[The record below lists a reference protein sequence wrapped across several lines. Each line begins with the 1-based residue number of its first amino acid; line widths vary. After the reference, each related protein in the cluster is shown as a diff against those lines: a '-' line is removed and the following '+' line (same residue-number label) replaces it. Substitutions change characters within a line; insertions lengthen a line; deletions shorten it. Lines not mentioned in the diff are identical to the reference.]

1 MRICLIADATS
12 IHTLRWAEYFV
23 KQGDEVHIIT
33 YEPPKKE
40 LQGVEVHVIRSIF
53 NNLYLDFF
61 PRHLRM
67 YLLVHKIKPDI
78 LHGHFISKFGFHAAF
93 LGYRPLIMSA
103 WGGDI
108 LVVPYWSKLLWHFTG
123 ISLRRADLVY
133 GVSRDICGKIVSNF
147 RVPSSR
153 VKLVPFGVDTK
164 LFHPLVQKKATDN
177 TNIVVLSNRTF
188 LGIYNIETLINSIPL
203 VVEKNPNIKFVIK
216 GTGPLEESLKS
227 LVLELGVSEYVTFIG
242 WVDYKEMAGL
252 LHSCDIYVSTALSDG
267 TPVSVLEAMACA
279 KPCIVTD
286 VGGVSEWIEDGVNG
300 CLLTPKKPQELAHK
314 ILELAAD
321 PIKREKLGINACK
334 LIEQRGDWYRI
345 MEDVRKQYQGL
356 VRVHE
361 IQ

>member
-23 KQGDEVHIIT
+23 DQGDEVHIIT

-40 LQGVEVHVIRSIF
+40 LEGVKVHIIRSIF
-53 NNLYLDFF
+53 NNLYLDFC

-67 YLLVHKIKPDI
+67 YLLVKKIKPDI
-78 LHGHFISKFGFHAAF
+78 LHAHFISKFGFHAAF

-108 LVVPYWSKLLWHFTG
+108 LVVPYWSKLLWYFTG
-123 ISLRRADLVY
+123 ISLKRADVVY
-133 GVSRDICGKIVSNF
+133 GVSKDICGKIVSNF
-147 RVPSSR
+147 GVPSPR

-164 LFHPLVQKKATDN
+164 LFHQAAGKKVTGD
-177 TNIVVLSNRTF
+177 TSIVILSNRTF
-188 LGIYNIETLINSIPL
+188 LDIYNIETLINSIPF

-216 GTGPLEESLKS
+216 GTGPLEDSLKS

-242 WVDYKEMAGL
+242 WVEYQEMVGL
-252 LHSCDIYVSTALSDG
+252 LHNCDIYVSTALSDG

-286 VGGVSEWIEDGVNG
+286 VGGVSEWIDDGLNG
-300 CLLTPKKPQELAHK
+300 CLFTPRNPQELAQK

-321 PIKREKLGINACK
+321 PIKREKLGINAHK
-334 LIEQRGDWYRI
+334 VIEERGDWYRI
-345 MEDVRKQYQGL
+345 MEDVREQYEEL
-356 VRVHE
+356 VKKHAV
-361 IQ
+361 Q

>member
-23 KQGDEVHIIT
+23 NQGDKVQIIT

-40 LQGVEVHVIRSIF
+40 LHGVEVHVIRSIF

-78 LHGHFISKFGFHAAF
+78 LHAHFISKFGFHAAF

-108 LVVPYWSKLLWHFTG
+108 LVVPYWSKLLWYFTG
-123 ISLRRADLVY
+123 LSLRRADLVY
-133 GVSRDICGKIVSNF
+133 GVSGDICRKIVSNF
-147 RVPSSR
+147 RVLSSR

-164 LFHPLVQKKATDN
+164 VFYPLVQKKAPDDN
-177 TNIVVLSNRTF
+177 SLVVLSNRTF
-188 LGIYNIETLINSIPL
+188 LEIYNIETLIHSIPF
-203 VVEKNPNIKFVIK
+203 VVEKNPHVKFVIK
-216 GTGPLEESLKS
+216 GTGPLEHSLKS
-227 LVLELGVSEYVTFIG
+227 LVLELSVSEYVTFIG
-242 WVDYKEMAGL
+242 WVDYKEMAEL
-252 LHSCDIYVSTALSDG
+252 LHNCDIYVSTALSDG
-267 TPVSVLEAMACA
+267 TPVSVLEAMACGKA
-279 KPCIVTD
+279 CIVTD

-300 CLLTPKKPQELAHK
+300 CLLTPKKPQELSQK

-321 PIKREKLGINACK
+321 PMKREKLGKNASQV
-334 LIEQRGDWYRI
+334 IEQRGDWYRI
-345 MEDVRKQYQGL
+345 MEDVRKQYLEL
-356 VRVHE
+356 VKGHE

>member
-23 KQGDEVHIIT
+23 DQGDEVHIIT

-40 LQGVEVHVIRSIF
+40 LQEVAVHVIRSIF
-53 NNLYLDFF
+53 NNLYLDFL
-61 PRHLRM
+61 PRHLKM

-78 LHGHFISKFGFHAAF
+78 LHAHFISKFGFHAAF

-108 LVVPYWSKLLWHFTG
+108 LVVPYWSKLLWYFTG
-123 ISLRRADLVY
+123 ISLRRADMIY
-133 GVSRDICGKIVSNF
+133 GVSRDICGKIVSDF
-147 RVPSSR
+147 MVPSAR
-153 VKLVPFGVDTK
+153 VKVVPFGVDTNI
-164 LFHPLVQKKATDN
+164 FHPLVNKKAPDDN
-177 TNIVVLSNRTF
+177 NLVVLSNRNF
-188 LGIYNIETLINSIPL
+188 LEVYNIETLINSIPL

-216 GTGPLEESLKS
+216 GTGPFEVSLKS

-242 WVDYKEMAGL
+242 WVDYKEMAEL
-252 LHSCDIYVSTALSDG
+252 LHNCDIYVSTALSDG

-279 KPCIVTD
+279 KACIVTD

-300 CLLTPKKPQELAHK
+300 CLLTPKNPKELAQK
-314 ILELAAD
+314 ILGLAAD
-321 PIKREKLGINACK
+321 PIKREKLGKNASQV
-334 LIEQRGDWYRI
+334 IEQKGDWYRI
-345 MEDVRKQYQGL
+345 MEDVRKQYLEL
-356 VRVHE
+356 VKGHE